1 MEDSNV
7 IKLKEG
13 DIIVD
18 WFLPKEQ
25 IDKLEVFSVKCD
37 HPAYPGFGVRA
48 KEFLEKG
55 SNIGFYA
62 GWLRK
67 GSEAPD
73 NAYVFNLRE
82 DWVIDAGA
90 SGNVTRYIN
99 DYRGTGQ
106 KVNIDV
112 LETVVKRERASE
124 IPGVIFVAATDIKE
138 GEELLFD
145 YGPEYWAEKEVID
158 LTGKTDRRFIVQQ
171 YAGKALNEKHTVTL
185 FLKSETEFGSIEV
198 PSECSTQSVVIRA
211 MRKLD
216 MQQVVLTSM
225 TNEGLLEELEIN
237 DNKRSWNHGEIVYVF
252 TMKQWKVF
260 GPVYRDKTTPSD
272 RRNGAYRLPCST
284 EQSPSKKTTESI
296 EMLEQRASFFG
307 LHRSCMSQFEAVA
320 EQLRLHTT
328 HIEETAVSVKNKALQ
343 WVIEHE
349 ENEGLSEWVS
359 LLGDSSTKAYV
370 TRIRMGISNCDDLT
384 LFAIR
389 QVYGV
394 SVVMISSEE
403 NDFGWCQTYHPKQSE
418 NDTPL
423 LWLGDFKGEYLS
435 LTKRKTEMKEDNI
448 VTFFSQAGG
457 VGKTTLLVNMAVK
470 TSQTKRVAV
479 IDCAPQMTATHFF
492 LRRANI
498 SFDSI
503 YEEMVAV
510 HSLRSKENLSDS
522 EEEQIMKYRKTI
534 GVKNIYDI
542 LNGINKSTDKDKEE
556 LMENLGMKVSDGITL
571 FCSHPMIQDF
581 ELKLAKNTQF
591 YFQRLRHFCKFLSN
605 KLKYDAIFID
615 LGPGVS
621 IFNQMA
627 VSQSSHLVLPCCPS
641 EMQHPLKPTRMLLEC
656 WKNRYKWSV
665 KTMSAVVNKFDGT
678 VNGLVVIGDACKT
691 IERVQWSF
699 KTYFDDDVEFLT
711 EREQQMF
718 FQIKE
723 QMAAL
728 WKLLCKN
735 MKWNQEEERS
745 DIQDM
750 EVEEI
755 AVELEEDQQHIEEKE
770 VRKRAI
776 SPSTPLLLHGSRRS
790 RKQGIVADDGGFLKK
805 EDALI
810 YENYECICKEGFMFD
825 VKRKGKKRVDNS
837 QTLSF
842 LEVLKMFGVHY
853 DAAKG
858 EWEKVTLR
866 RGGEECSLQSAWKE
880 AVTVECLSAL
890 SAEETYCHQSNVF
903 NKRER
908 VQNDVENDL
917 DDVFEDE
924 YGNPCSVE
932 DITLRNGEVI
942 KIYKSKKKLN
952 YN

>member
-13 DIIVD
+13 DVIVD

-25 IDKLEVFSVKCD
+25 MDKLEVFSVTSD
-37 HPAYPGFGVRA
+37 HPAYPGSGVRA

-73 NAYVFNLRE
+73 NAYVFNLRR

-106 KVNIDV
+106 KVNVDV
-112 LETVVKRERASE
+112 LETVVKREGASE
-124 IPGVIFVAATDIKE
+124 IPGVIFVAAADIKE

-145 YGPEYWAEKEVID
+145 YGPEYWEEKEVID

-198 PSECSTQSVVIRA
+198 PSECSTKSVV
-211 MRKLD
+211 MKLEL
-216 MQQVVLTSM
+216 QQVVLTSM

-237 DNKRSWNHGEIVYVF
+237 DNKRSWNHGEIFYVF

-260 GPVYRDKTTPSD
+260 GPVYGDKTTPSD

-284 EQSPSKKTTESI
+284 EQTPRRKTTESI
-296 EMLEQRASFFG
+296 EILEQRASFFG
-307 LHRSCMSQFEAVA
+307 LHRSCMTQFEAVA

-328 HIEETAVSVKNKALQ
+328 HIEETAVSVKRKALQ
-343 WVIEHE
+343 WIIEHE
-349 ENEGLSEWVS
+349 ELMS
-359 LLGDSSTKAYV
+359 LFE
-370 TRIRMGISNCDDLT
+370 RMQMGSDVLT

-394 SVVMISSEE
+394 TVVTISSEE
-403 NDFGWCQTYHPKQSE
+403 KDFGWCQTYHPKQSG
-418 NDTPL
+418 NDVPL
-423 LWLGDFKGEYLS
+423 LWLGEFKGDYWS
-435 LTKRKTEMKEDNI
+435 LTEEKVEKKEDNI

-457 VGKTTLLVNMAVK
+457 VGKTTLLVNMTVK
-470 TSQTKRVAV
+470 SSQTKRVAV
-479 IDCAPQMTATHFF
+479 IDCAPMMTATHFF

-498 SFDSI
+498 SFDNM

-510 HSLRSKENLSDS
+510 HSLRSKETLSDS
-522 EEEQIMKYRKTI
+522 EEERLVKYRKTI

-542 LNGINKSTDKDKEE
+542 LNGINKSTDKEE
-556 LMENLGMKVSDGITL
+556 LVENVGVKVSDGITL

-581 ELKLAKNTQF
+581 ELKLVKNPQV
-591 YFQRLRHFCKFLSN
+591 YFHRLRHFCKFLLLDN
-605 KLKYDAIFID
+605 DAVFID
-615 LGPGVS
+615 LGPGIS

-627 VSQSSHLVLPCCPS
+627 VSQSSHLVLPCSPS
-641 EMQHPLKPTRMLLEC
+641 EMQRPLRTTRMLLEC
-656 WKNRYKWSV
+656 WRNRCKWSV

-678 VNGLVVIGDACKT
+678 LSGLVVIGDACKT
-691 IERVQWSF
+691 IKRVQWSF
-699 KTYFDDDVEFLT
+699 KTYFDDVEFFT
-711 EREQQMF
+711 EREQQIF

-723 QMAAL
+723 QMTNL
-728 WKLLCKN
+728 WDLLCKN
-735 MKWNQEEERS
+735 MKWTQKEEL
-745 DIQDM
+745 
-750 EVEEI
+750 EI
-755 AVELEEDQQHIEEKE
+755 AVELEEDQQYMEEEKE
-770 VRKRAI
+770 VRKRAV
-776 SPSTPLLLHGSRRS
+776 SPSPPLLLHRLRN
-790 RKQGIVADDGGFLKK
+790 QGGFLKK
-805 EDALI
+805 EDAFI

-825 VKRKGKKRVDNS
+825 V
-837 QTLSF
+837 SF
-842 LEVLKMFGVHY
+842 LEVFGMFG
-853 DAAKG
+853 AAKG
-858 EWEKVTLR
+858 DWEKVTLR
-866 RGGEECSLQSAWKE
+866 RGGKECSLHSAWKE
-880 AVTVECLSAL
+880 EVSA
-890 SAEETYCHQSNVF
+890 TYCHQSNVF

-908 VQNDVENDL
+908 VQHDVENDL

-924 YGNPCSVE
+924 YGNPCSV
-932 DITLRNGEVI
+932 TLRNGEPEKI
-942 KIYKSKKKLN
+942 K
-952 YN
+952 